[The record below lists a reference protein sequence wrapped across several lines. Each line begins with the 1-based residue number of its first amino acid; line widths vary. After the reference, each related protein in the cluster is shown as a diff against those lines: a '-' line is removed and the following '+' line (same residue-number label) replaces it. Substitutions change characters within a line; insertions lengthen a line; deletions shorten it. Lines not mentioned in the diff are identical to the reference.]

1 MSIENVQVIQE
12 VDEALAVERASV
24 EKRSEERLTAAT
36 KERDKISR
44 IGTLLRYI
52 GVGVLTAAMATFMFQ
67 RWDTMTQVSRY
78 FSFLAFTGG
87 VCISGLLCGLK
98 IGENKGARTLLGAV
112 VTLIPIHC
120 AQIGAFIYSRVANGV
135 YESSYPSYF
144 YFVAPTRT
152 DALIVA
158 VGGLLALLPMAYMAY
173 SVLARKHAKRLL
185 LVGCGVSAALIVPT
199 RDPLFVAGLV
209 AVAGALAYIGER
221 SFSSIIELK
230 TREAFVARLVPF
242 IALAMLIGR
251 QSSLYRPT
259 TLLHGVE
266 MALLSALLFGLLP
279 RFSKDKALVWASE
292 NAALLT
298 TGIAALLFGD
308 AVVSGFNLTSSVLA
322 PLVVG
327 LPLTVVYALM
337 AHKAREAG
345 ALCKGLSAM
354 TLFVTG
360 VIELFNGAHVEA
372 GLISLVIGI
381 LGVTYACVNENK
393 GTLLAGGAL
402 AALSLMRVCFIA
414 MTSISVS
421 PWILLGVIGVGTI
434 LGASYLERN
443 FTRIR
448 ETLSSMRKQVAAW
461 N

>member
-1 MSIENVQVIQE
+1 MSTENVQVIQE
-12 VDEALAVERASV
+12 VDEALAAERASV
-24 EKRSEERLTAAT
+24 EKRTEERLSAAT

-44 IGTLLRYI
+44 IGSLLRYI
-52 GVGVLTAAMATFMFQ
+52 GVGVLIASMATFMFQ

-78 FSFLAFTGG
+78 FTFLAFTAG
-87 VCISGLLCGLK
+87 VCVSGLLCGLK

-135 YESSYPSYF
+135 SESSYPSYF
-144 YFVAPTRT
+144 YFMAPTRT
-152 DALIVA
+152 DAVFVA

-173 SVLARKHAKRLL
+173 SVLARKHAKQLL
-185 LVGCGVSAALIVPT
+185 LLGCGVSAALLVPT

-221 SFSSIIELK
+221 SFGSIVELK

-259 TLLHGVE
+259 TVLHGVE
-266 MALLSALLFGLLP
+266 MALLSALLFGILP
-279 RFSKDKALVWASE
+279 QFFKEKGLVWASE
-292 NAALLT
+292 NVSLIT
-298 TGIAALLFGD
+298 TMIAALLFGD
-308 AVVSGFNLTSSVLA
+308 AVISGFNLSGSFAA

-337 AHKAREAG
+337 AHRAREAG
-345 ALCKGLSAM
+345 VVFRAISAL

-360 VIELFNGAHVEA
+360 VAELLNGAHVEA
-372 GLISLVIGI
+372 CLISLVIGI
-381 LGVTYACVNENK
+381 VGVTYACITENK
-393 GTLLAGGAL
+393 GTLFAGVSLAV
-402 AALSLMRVCFIA
+402 LSLMRVCFIA
-414 MTSISVS
+414 ITSLSVS

-443 FTRIR
+443 FTKIR
-448 ETLSSMRKQVAAW
+448 ENLMSAKRQVADW
-461 N
+461 S

>member
-36 KERDKISR
+36 RERDKISR

-52 GVGVLTAAMATFMFQ
+52 GVGVLMAAMATFMFQ

-78 FSFLAFTGG
+78 FSFLAFTAG

-152 DALIVA
+152 DALMVA
-158 VGGLLALLPMAYMAY
+158 LGGLLALLPMAYMSY

-185 LVGCGVSAALIVPT
+185 LIGCGVSATLLVPT

-221 SFSSIIELK
+221 SFGSIVELK

-259 TLLHGVE
+259 TILQGVE
-266 MALLSALLFGLLP
+266 MALLSALLFGILP
-279 RFSKDKALVWASE
+279 QFFKDKALVWASE
-292 NAALLT
+292 NVALLT
-298 TGIAALLFGD
+298 TAVAALLFGD
-308 AVVSGFNLTSSVLA
+308 AVVSGFSLTGSVLA
-322 PLVVG
+322 PLIVG

-345 ALCKGLSAM
+345 AVYRIFSAVA
-354 TLFVTG
+354 LFLTG
-360 VIELFNGAHVEA
+360 VAELVNGAHVEA

-381 LGVTYACVNENK
+381 FGVTYACINENK
-393 GTLLAGGAL
+393 GALFAGVSLAVI
-402 AALSLMRVCFIA
+402 SLVRVCFIA
-414 MTSISVS
+414 ITSISVS

-443 FTRIR
+443 FTKIR
-448 ETLSSMRKQVAAW
+448 DSFSTVRRQVAEW

>member
-1 MSIENVQVIQE
+1 MSTENVQVIQE
-12 VDEALAVERASV
+12 VDEALAAERASV
-24 EKRSEERLTAAT
+24 EKRTEERLTAAT

-44 IGTLLRYI
+44 IGSLLRYI
-52 GVGVLTAAMATFMFQ
+52 GVGVLIASMATFMFQ

-78 FSFLAFTGG
+78 FAFLAFTAG
-87 VCISGLLCGLK
+87 VCVSGLLCGLK

-135 YESSYPSYF
+135 SEHSYPSYF
-144 YFVAPTRT
+144 YFMAPTLT
-152 DALIVA
+152 DAVIVA

-185 LVGCGVSAALIVPT
+185 LLGCGVSAALLVPT

-221 SFSSIIELK
+221 SFGSIVELK

-251 QSSLYRPT
+251 QSSLYHPT
-259 TLLHGVE
+259 TVLHGVE
-266 MALLSALLFGLLP
+266 MALLSALLFGILP
-279 RFSKDKALVWASE
+279 QFFKEKGLVWASE
-292 NAALLT
+292 NVSLIT
-298 TGIAALLFGD
+298 TMIAALLFGD
-308 AVVSGFNLTSSVLA
+308 AVISGFNLSGSVIA

-337 AHKAREAG
+337 AHRAREAG
-345 ALCKGLSAM
+345 VVFRGISAL
-354 TLFVTG
+354 TLFGTG
-360 VIELFNGAHVEA
+360 VAELLNGAHVEA
-372 GLISLVIGI
+372 CLISLVIGI
-381 LGVTYACVNENK
+381 LGVTYACITENK
-393 GTLLAGGAL
+393 GTLFAGVSLAV
-402 AALSLMRVCFIA
+402 LSLMRVCFIA
-414 MTSISVS
+414 ITSMSVS

-443 FTRIR
+443 FTKIR
-448 ETLSSMRKQVAAW
+448 ENLVSARRQVADW
-461 N
+461 S